1 MKVLKS
7 TTILAIGLSA
17 IMLFAGCTSNFK
29 KDTENTSKT
38 AETQPKVVN
47 LYTDRHY
54 DSDDKL
60 YNVFTQE
67 TGIKVNIV
75 KGKSDELIE
84 RLKTEGT
91 DTEADIFITADVG
104 RLHRAKVS
112 SLLQPV
118 DSQALNTNIPENL
131 RDNENYWFGLT
142 KRARV
147 IVYAKDRVNP
157 SELSTYEDLANPKWK
172 GKILV
177 RGSDSIYNQSLLAS
191 FIEIMGED
199 NARKLAAG
207 IVANMTRTPK
217 GGDRDQAKAVVAGEG
232 DIAIMNT
239 YYFGLMLNSSDPE
252 EKKVAEKLAI
262 FFPDQNSNG
271 THINVSGAGV
281 VKSAKNKENAVK
293 LLEFLASEKAQESFA
308 EANYEYPV
316 LKSVDPSDLLKSW
329 GTFKEQQISLSRL
342 GELNEKAVKILNEVG
357 WK

>member
-1 MKVLKS
+1 MKLSKS
-7 TTILAIGLSA
+7 TLILAFVLSTM
-17 IMLFAGCTSNFK
+17 ILFSGCSSSQP
-29 KDTENTSKT
+29 TENNSKNNEST
-38 AETQPKVVN
+38 PQVVN

-54 DSDDKL
+54 DSDDAL
-60 YNVFTQE
+60 YNAFTQE
-67 TGIKVNIV
+67 TGIKVNII

-84 RLKTEGT
+84 RLKTEGA

-104 RLHRAKVS
+104 RLHRAKAS

-118 DSQALNTNIPENL
+118 ESQTLISNIPNNL
-131 RDNENYWFGLT
+131 RDNDNHWFGLT

-147 IVYAKDRVNP
+147 IVYSKERVNP

-177 RGSDSIYNQSLLAS
+177 RGSDSVYNQSFIAS
-191 FIEIMGED
+191 FIEIMGEE
-199 NARKLAAG
+199 NAKKLAAG
-207 IVANMTRTPK
+207 IVANMARDPK
-217 GGDRDQAKAVVAGEG
+217 GGDRDQAKAIAAGEG

-262 FFPDQNSNG
+262 FFPDQNGSG

-281 VKSAKNKENAVK
+281 VKNAKNKENAIK
-293 LLEFLASEKAQESFA
+293 LLEFLSAEKAQKSFA

-316 LKSVDPSDLLKSW
+316 LKSIEPTELLKSW
-329 GTFKEQQISLSRL
+329 GSFKEQTISLSKL
-342 GELNEKAVKILNEVG
+342 GELNEEAVMILNEVN

>member
-1 MKVLKS
+1 MKCIKPIILLAAGLIAAMLS
-7 TTILAIGLSA
+7 TGCSSASGGAAENSPETISA
-17 IMLFAGCTSNFK
+17 KAG
-29 KDTENTSKT
+29 
-38 AETQPKVVN
+38 VVN

-60 YNVFTQE
+60 YSAFTQE

-84 RLKTEGT
+84 RLKTEGA
-91 DTEADIFITADVG
+91 DTEADLFITADAG
-104 RLHRAKVS
+104 RLHRAKVYN
-112 SLLQPV
+112 LLQPV
-118 DSQALNTNIPENL
+118 DSRTLEENVPENL
-131 RDNENYWFGLT
+131 RDSENYWFGLT

-147 IVYAKDRVNP
+147 IVYAKNRVNP

-177 RGSDSIYNQSLLAS
+177 RGADSVYNQSLIAS
-191 FIEIMGED
+191 FIEGMGEE
-199 NARKLAAG
+199 NTRNWAAG
-207 IVANMTRTPK
+207 IVANMSRTPK
-217 GGDRDQAKAVVAGEG
+217 GGDRDQAKAVAAGEG

-252 EKKVAEKLAI
+252 EKKAAEKLAI
-262 FFPDQNSNG
+262 FFPDQDGAG

-281 VKSAKNKENAVK
+281 VKSAKNKDNAIR
-293 LLEFLASEKAQESFA
+293 LLELMSSEKVQKSFA

-316 LKSVDPSDLLKSW
+316 IKSADTSDLLKSW
-329 GTFKEQQISLSRL
+329 GSFKEQPISLTKL
-342 GELNEKAVKILNEVG
+342 GELNEKAVKIMNEAG